1 MSLARFYRKP
11 IFVILLILMIGGLT
25 LVRFTAQERTNT
37 TLIEQSVNALFSP
50 LQRGVTFVQNKLGE
64 TFSFLGKIIKLNEEN
79 QQLKVENE
87 KLKAA
92 NNRLQQLEE
101 ENWRL
106 RKLLFMA
113 ENEEHKMIPAKVI
126 SRDPSNWF
134 SQIVI
139 NKGRREGIDSNMA
152 VVTNEGIVGRIV
164 EVANDSAKVMLITD
178 NGSSIGIRS
187 RRTRDLGVAKGQGE
201 QSNFL
206 LLDYL
211 ALESDV
217 RPGDVFISS
226 GLGEVIPEGIVIGFV
241 TEVEEGYLGLTKR
254 AKLEPAVDFSK
265 LEEVFVIIDPVAI
278 SE

>member
-1 MSLARFYRKP
+1 MARFYRKP
-11 IFVILLILMIGGLT
+11 IFIILLILLVGGLT
-25 LVRFTAQERTNT
+25 LVRFTAQERTST

-50 LQRGVTFVQNKLGE
+50 LQRGVTFVQNKLEE
-64 TFSFLGKIIKLNEEN
+64 TFSFFGRIISLKKENE
-79 QQLKVENE
+79 QLKAENE
-87 KLKAA
+87 RLKAA
-92 NNRLQQLEE
+92 NNRLRQLEE

-113 ENEEHKMIPAKVI
+113 ENVEHKMVPAKVI
-126 SRDPSNWF
+126 ARDPSNWF

-139 NKGRREGIDSNMA
+139 NKGRREGIGSNMA
-152 VVTNEGIVGRIV
+152 VVTNEGIVGRVI
-164 EVANDSAKVMLITD
+164 EVTNDSAKVMLITD

-201 QSNFL
+201 QSKFL

-217 RPGDVFISS
+217 RPGDVFVSS
-226 GLGEVIPEGIVIGFV
+226 GLGGVIPEGIVVGSV

-265 LEEVFVIIDPVAI
+265 LEEVFVIIDPVTN